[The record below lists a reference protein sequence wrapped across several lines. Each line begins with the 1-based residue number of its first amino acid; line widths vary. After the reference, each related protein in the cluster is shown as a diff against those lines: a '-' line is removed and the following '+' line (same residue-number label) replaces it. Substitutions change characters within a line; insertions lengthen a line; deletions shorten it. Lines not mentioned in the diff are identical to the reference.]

1 MTEHS
6 HIPAGYDVVETI
18 SESFGTTV
26 YRARHRQQNRP
37 VILKCLTMVQPT
49 SRDIVHF
56 RREFDIGAQLQ
67 GPDLIDIYSMEYV
80 HSTLVLIEE
89 DFGGQSLDKTLKSQ
103 RFDIDEFLVLA
114 IDIAKAVGRLHRQG
128 VIHRD
133 INPSNIVWNRDSG
146 ELKIID
152 FGLSTRSTEL
162 PTGGL
167 LASTLGTLPYIA
179 PEQTGRTR
187 RPIDYRSDYYSL
199 GATFYELLTGSRPF
213 EQGTAGELIH
223 AHLARQPVTVHDRRP
238 YVPVVLSEL
247 IARLMAKSAE
257 DRYQSAQG
265 LVYDLQHCLRQF
277 RTTQAIADF
286 ELGERD
292 HRQSLRIS
300 HRVYGRDEELDR
312 LHSALEQTRR
322 GGRHLVVVEGVSG
335 IGKSLLVDQ
344 LQAPTLAADGWFVS
358 SSAEPTPQQTPY
370 NAISDAF
377 GQLLTQLLS
386 GSRRQLQT
394 WRTKLRT
401 ALGDDASMLN
411 SVVPEL
417 ELLLGEIA
425 DAPATDA
432 AEAQHRFHN
441 AVSRFVGLFAN
452 ESTPLVVVLDDL
464 HWLDG
469 ASAALLEQLLTD
481 DDLQYLLVVGT
492 RRVAPSAEQP
502 DSENLID
509 RLHNRSVSVDTIRL
523 EALDDQAIS
532 KIVADSL
539 STTVDHIHPL
549 AELTSAKTSNSP
561 YFAVQFLRSL
571 IERNLLWFDADASS
585 WRWDPAGIA
594 ELPVTDNLVDLLH
607 SRLETLPDRTR
618 QLLIDATF
626 IGHTF
631 DVDTIAEITD
641 TPRIEVY
648 HSLEPALQGGI
659 VLAAS
664 ELELSDPDDLDSPT
678 YFPRLSF
685 SHDRIREATARLLDP
700 GKSTGVQ
707 LRVGRRLAALLDESE
722 DDRLLFAAVHNLNA
736 ATELIDRRAEQLKV
750 LRLNQRAAHRAFE
763 QKAIAEAARI
773 LSPASRA
780 IDDDIWTQAPDVARD
795 ILHMSAESALLLGD
809 YETTGKTIDRALARL
824 DDPLEAAPF
833 YCLLI
838 RQLTLN
844 AELTEATEV
853 GQRALRELGYE
864 LPLSNLDDALENTFD
879 RIAIQLK
886 TLSIDD
892 IIHLPCKPDRRA
904 DAALKI
910 LGVLHPAAGL
920 VQWELLQLVGLKAT
934 ALTLDIGVRPDSV
947 VALAMYGA
955 ALCSRGQPHV
965 GYRVGRIAM
974 RLARRFDRK
983 SILTHTLFTVAT
995 MILPWSRPI
1004 KESLELLDEGY
1015 HAGLQ
1020 SGNHLFAGYSLF
1032 MKALHQF
1039 HLGRDLHAI
1048 LRRSTHSRDVN
1059 WALHNTTGVDLSIA
1073 LRMITQ
1079 NLVGLTDGVHTFSS
1093 DDVSSAPA
1101 LIQRCRD
1108 HNTRSAIAIFEIAR
1122 AQIEY
1127 THGNSGD
1134 AAERLLETGEDLD
1147 PLLGTFERAR
1157 HVFWLALALIDVALT
1172 KGGNDSD
1179 DQRRQHIDELRRILA
1194 SYADDIPS
1202 NFQTRLQF
1210 VDAEIAR
1217 LDGDLETAINGY
1229 DDAISSARSEDLLH
1243 LEALV
1248 NERAGRFWLDEGKP
1262 DFAFLYLRDAFDLY
1276 ELWKAHRKVRQLRD
1290 EFGVQLL
1297 RHRPHNPTSS
1307 SSSSADAIDLDS
1319 ILQASEVIASHLE
1332 FDELLPALMEV
1343 TLENAGAAR
1352 GTFFVA
1358 DDDDLSVAVQGDA
1371 ETEPVLFDPPIALD
1385 DWNDGPR
1392 SIVRYVHRTG
1402 EVLVLQRAC
1411 RDERF
1416 QHDPYLRDH
1425 RIRSVFCI
1433 PTDIRGQ
1440 LQGLLYVENNLVS
1453 DAFDPERVRIL
1464 SILASHI
1471 GLALNKAR
1479 LYSRLH
1485 EKSRRFRQL
1494 AENIR
1499 EVFWLMEYPSRD
1511 ITYLSPAYEPIWGRP
1526 MPALPISIDEWSRN
1540 IVADDR
1546 ISVEESLRDDVA
1558 SGEYDITYRIKR
1570 PSGSL
1575 RWIHARGFPITDS
1588 NGVIHRIAGIARD
1601 ITREREVARMKDEF
1615 ISVVSHE
1622 LRTPLTPITGIFSML
1637 SRDYRDELPED
1648 VNKMTELGLRNS
1660 RRLLSLIDD
1669 LLDIQKLSMD
1679 KVDFNYEIFDIR
1691 EIVEEA
1697 VSLNTALGDARNI
1710 QFELDPCDVPLAIC
1724 GDRSRLIQIL
1734 TNLMSNAVKFSQPDD
1749 VVTIKIRRTA
1759 DNARVSVID
1768 HGPGIP
1774 VEVRDKIFEKF
1785 TQADATLTRQHGGIG
1800 LGLAIARSLVDRL
1813 GGRIYFE
1820 TELDKGTTFHVELP
1834 LATQP
1839 RETPPKRLH

>member
-1 MTEHS
+1 MAEHP

-18 SESFGTTV
+18 SESFRTTV
-26 YRARHRQQNRP
+26 YRTRDRQQDRP
-37 VILKCLTMVQPT
+37 VILKCLTRAQPT
-49 SRDIVHF
+49 SADIVHF
-56 RREFDIGAQLQ
+56 RREFDIGTHLQ
-67 GPDLIDIYSMEYV
+67 GPDLIDIYSLEYV

-89 DFGGQSLDKTLKSQ
+89 DFGGQSLDKTLKHQ

-114 IDIAKAVGRLHRQG
+114 IHIAEAVGGLHEQD

-152 FGLSTRSTEL
+152 FGLSTRSTDL
-162 PTGGL
+162 QTGGL
-167 LASTLGTLPYIA
+167 LARTLGTLPYIA

-187 RPIDYRSDYYSL
+187 RPIDYRTDYYSL
-199 GATFYELLTGSRPF
+199 GATLYELLTGRRPF

-223 AHLARQPVTVHDRRP
+223 AHLARQPVPVHDRRP
-238 YVPVVLSEL
+238 FVPVVLSEL
-247 IARLMAKSAE
+247 IARLMAKSADE
-257 DRYQSAQG
+257 RYQSAQG
-265 LVYDLQHCLRQF
+265 LVYDLQKCLRQY
-277 RTTQAIADF
+277 RNSKAIADF

-292 HRQSLRIS
+292 HRHSLCIS
-300 HRVYGRDEELDR
+300 QRVYGRDEELNR
-312 LHSALEQTRR
+312 LYSALQQTRR

-335 IGKSLLVDQ
+335 IGKSLLVEQ
-344 LQAPTLAADGWFVS
+344 LQAPALAADGWFVS
-358 SSAEPTPQQTPY
+358 SSAQPTPQQTPY

-377 GQLLTQLLS
+377 GQLLTQLLG
-386 GSRRQLQT
+386 GSRRQLRS

-401 ALGDDASMLN
+401 ALGDDASLLN

-417 ELLLGEIA
+417 QLLLGDIS
-425 DAPATDA
+425 DAPVTDA

-441 AVSRFVGLFAN
+441 AFSRLVGLFATA
-452 ESTPLVVVLDDL
+452 STPLVVVLDDL

-469 ASAALLEQLLTD
+469 ASAQLLEQLLTD
-481 DDLQYLLVVGT
+481 DDLEYLLVVGT
-492 RRVAPSAEQP
+492 RRVAPSSEQP
-502 DSENLID
+502 DSENLIG
-509 RLHNRSVSVDTIRL
+509 RLQHRPVSVDTIRL
-523 EALDDQAIS
+523 EALSDRAIS
-532 KIVADSL
+532 EIVADSL
-539 STTVDHIHPL
+539 STTVDHIRPL

-561 YFAVQFLRSL
+561 YFTVQFLRNL
-571 IERNLLWFDADASS
+571 IERNLLWFDADASH

-594 ELPVTDNLVDLLH
+594 ELPVTDNVVDLLH
-607 SRLETLPDRTR
+607 SRLETLSDRTR

-631 DVDTIAEITD
+631 DIDTLAEITD
-641 TPRIEVY
+641 TPPSEIY
-648 HSLEPALQGGI
+648 HSLVPALENDI

-664 ELELSDPDDLDSPT
+664 DLELSDPDDLDSPT
-678 YFPRLSF
+678 YFPRLVF

-700 GKSTGVQ
+700 DESTRAQ

-736 ATELIDRRAEQLKV
+736 AIELIDSHPEQLQV

-763 QKAIAEAARI
+763 QKAIAEAART

-780 IDDDIWTQAPDVARD
+780 IDDDIWTHAPDVATD
-795 ILHMSAESALLLGD
+795 IMHMSAESALLLGD
-809 YETTGKTIDRALARL
+809 YETTGEHIARTLPHL

-833 YCLLI
+833 YCLSI

-844 AELTEATEV
+844 AELAEATRV
-853 GQRALRELGYE
+853 AQRALRELGYE
-864 LPLSNLDDALENTFD
+864 LPLSNLDAPLEEAFES
-879 RIAIQLK
+879 IATQLE
-886 TLSIDD
+886 TQSIDD
-892 IIHLPCKPDRRA
+892 IAHLPCKPDRRA
-904 DAALKI
+904 EAAMKI

-934 ALTLDIGVRPDSV
+934 ALTLDIGIRPDSV

-955 ALCSRGQPHV
+955 VLCSRAQPHA
-965 GYRVGRIAM
+965 GYRVGRIAI

-983 SILTHTLFTVAT
+983 SILTHTVYVVAT
-995 MILPWSRPI
+995 MIVPWSRPI
-1004 KESLELLDEGY
+1004 KQSLELLDEGY
-1015 HAGLQ
+1015 RAGLQ

-1039 HLGRDLHAI
+1039 HMGRDLHVI
-1048 LRRSTHSRDVN
+1048 LRSSTHSLDVN
-1059 WALHNTTGVDLSIA
+1059 RALHNTTGVDLSIA
-1073 LRMITQ
+1073 LRMIAQ
-1079 NLVGLTDGVHTFSS
+1079 NLVGLTDGVDTFAS
-1093 DDVSSAPA
+1093 DDASSAPA
-1101 LIQRCRD
+1101 FIKHCQH
-1108 HNTRSAIAIFEIAR
+1108 HNTTAAIAIFEIAR

-1127 THGNSGD
+1127 LYGNSTD
-1134 AAERLLETGEDLD
+1134 AAERLLRTGKELD
-1147 PLLGTFERAR
+1147 PLLGTFEHAR
-1157 HVFWLALALIDVALT
+1157 HVFWLALALIDIAMT
-1172 KGGNDSD
+1172 DDGNDSGGN
-1179 DQRRQHIDELRRILA
+1179 RRQHIDELRRKLA
-1194 SYADDIPS
+1194 GYADDTPS
-1202 NFQTRLQF
+1202 NFQTRLQL

-1217 LDGDLETAINGY
+1217 LDGDLEAAINGY
-1229 DDAISSARSEDLLH
+1229 DIALSSARSEDLLH

-1248 NERAGRFWLDEGKP
+1248 NERAGRFWLDEDKP
-1262 DFAFLYLRDAFDLY
+1262 DFAFLYLRDALDLY
-1276 ELWKAHRKVRQLRD
+1276 ELWKAHPKAQQLSD
-1290 EFGVQLL
+1290 EFGVHVL
-1297 RHRPHNPTSS
+1297 RHRPHNTTAS

-1352 GTFFVA
+1352 GTFIVA

-1371 ETEPVLFDPPIALD
+1371 ETEPVLFAPPTPLD
-1385 DWNDGPR
+1385 EWDDGPR

-1402 EVLVLQRAC
+1402 EELVLQRAY

-1425 RIRSVFCI
+1425 RVRSVFCI

-1440 LQGLLYVENNLVS
+1440 LQGLLYVENNLVP

-1479 LYSRLH
+1479 LYSRLR

-1526 MPALPISIDEWSRN
+1526 MPSLPISIDEWSQN
-1540 IVADDR
+1540 IVADER
-1546 ISVEESLRDDVA
+1546 AAVEESLRDDVA
-1558 SGEYDITYRIKR
+1558 SGEYDITYRIQR

-1691 EIVEEA
+1691 DIVEEA
-1697 VSLNTALGDARNI
+1697 VSLNTPLGEARNI
-1710 QFELDPCDVPLAIC
+1710 HFKLDPSDVPLTIC
-1724 GDRSRLIQIL
+1724 GDRNRLIQVL

-1759 DNARVSVID
+1759 ENARISVID

-1820 TELDKGTTFHVELP
+1820 TELDQGTTFHVELP
-1834 LATQP
+1834 LTTQP
-1839 RETPPKRLH
+1839 RGTPPKRLR